1 MSRKN
6 SKISVWL
13 PLLLALF
20 LAAGVLIGM
29 LLGKPGRKPSMFIYP
44 RTDKIS
50 TILNYIREEYVDS
63 VDISRLEESTIVSL
77 LSELD
82 PHSVYIPAEDLQA
95 VNEPLEGNFDG
106 IGVQFNMPEDTV
118 VIINTIPGGPSD
130 KVGIL
135 AGDRIVRI
143 NDSLVAGVGIH
154 QDDIVGML
162 KGPQGTRVK
171 VGIKRKGVPDELTF
185 EITRDKIPLYSVD
198 VAYMVNDS
206 TGFIKISKFARTT
219 FNEFMDAASRLK
231 EQGMTGLIIDLRG
244 NSGGY
249 MDAATHIADQFLS
262 GGKMIVYTEGRA
274 RPRSEIRATHG
285 GICLREKVVVLVDE
299 FSASASEILAG
310 AIQDNDRG
318 MVVGRRTFGK
328 GLVQEPILL
337 ADGSA
342 LRLTIARYY
351 TPTGRSIQKPY
362 SNGTEEYYN
371 DWQTRYLHGEFT
383 VRDSIRFADSLKYV
397 TPGGNVVYGGGGI
410 MPDVFVPFDTTGIT
424 DYFMQV
430 SNRGLIYLFAFEY
443 TDRYRNELTR
453 FSDWKELNAYLNRQN
468 LLQAFTNYTGRQG
481 IEPKPSE
488 LQISGKIIHAQIKAY
503 IARNILDNEGFYP
516 IIHQIDAAFLKG
528 KEVLET
534 MM

>member
-13 PLLLALF
+13 PLFLAIF

-29 LLGKPGRKPSMFIYP
+29 FLGKPGRKPSMFIYP

-63 VDISRLEESTIVSL
+63 VDIRHLEESTIVAL

-82 PHSVYIPAEDLQA
+82 PHSVYIPAKDLQA

-143 NDSLVAGVGIH
+143 NDSLVAGVGIP
-154 QDDIVGML
+154 QDDIVDML

-171 VGIKRKGVPDELTF
+171 VGIKRKGVPEELTF

-198 VAYMVNDS
+198 VAYRVNDS
-206 TGFIKISKFARTT
+206 TGYIKISKFARTT

-285 GICLREKVVVLVDE
+285 GICLHEKVVVLVDE

-362 SNGTEEYYN
+362 TNGTEEYYN
-371 DWQTRYLHGEFT
+371 DWQNRYLHGELT
-383 VRDSIRFADSLKYV
+383 IRDSIHFADSLKYV

-424 DYFMQV
+424 DYFMHV

-443 TDRYRNELTR
+443 TDRYRDELSR
-453 FSDWKELNAYLNRQN
+453 FNDWKELNAYLNSQN
-468 LLQAFTNYTGRQG
+468 LLQAFTSYAAQKG
-481 IEPKPSE
+481 IKPKPSE
-488 LQISGKIIHAQIKAY
+488 LQISGKIIHTQIKAY
-503 IARNILDNEGFYP
+503 IARNILDNQGFYP